1 MTDIRDGFTEFFS
14 QVTGGKSPYS
24 WQYRL
29 LDFVLATG
37 RWPEVIDAP
46 TGAGKTS
53 AILVHTFAN
62 SVAGGAFGVDDAV
75 RQRLNMLP
83 RRMAVM
89 TPRRALVDDQL
100 TYSLRIQE
108 ALTGAGNSGAVSEVL
123 SGLDTRSGG
132 CAESP
137 FVVTSLR
144 GGMTRQARTK
154 SAQVWRLN
162 PTACTVIHLTPD
174 MFGSGLLFRRY
185 GATASAWP
193 MEAGLLAVDTVAMVD
208 EAHLAQQVTA
218 TARRVEALEGDLIR
232 NVLGRP
238 PLQVVATT
246 ATWDKETKDGDT
258 ARVGVEDQD
267 LTTDVSLARRLLA
280 HKPVTTLEVSSPLDE
295 GSAAKVIASALVE
308 MIDAA
313 SGTVGCI
320 VNTRATA
327 LAIAKQLR
335 DSRAVAPD
343 AVVTLVGRM
352 RPFDRQELD
361 RHYPGIFSERGCPA
375 VKVLVATQTL
385 EVGAD
390 IDLTGLVTELA
401 PVDALVQRAGR
412 VNRTG
417 RLASAPI
424 VVAIPPENT
433 FGRGVYDAEELIAS
447 RKWLADLDAEAGL
460 SPWTTRRHAVPLR
473 QLRRPVLQRLERWD
487 VEFFSHTSENLQ
499 AEQGQL
505 AAGVELWIHDETLDT
520 QGLDVLVAAR
530 DLPLDDSYACE
541 LLRLTPP
548 NSLEYFPATLW
559 EASNVVKSLVS
570 QDAKGSFPRRF
581 FVKNRQT
588 GSFAVR
594 RAVSNDAEDRAAELR
609 PGDVVVV
616 DAVAPVFRDGV
627 LWGDES
633 GVPTTDVHGQTE
645 ALLGRTCGVF
655 ALSTT
660 QLDSTEPLWTG
671 TTIVTVNPRLS
682 QRLLTAYGDQQDA
695 DGVDSILNLLQASLP
710 PGPLA
715 DFLSPGSDASG
726 LMVEKIGGDGTSA
739 SDVVFVVVHSADED
753 NDALREVRAARG
765 GVVLLS
771 DHEDAVADRAEEF
784 ASILE
789 LPDVMVQVLRSAG
802 RMHDE
807 GKKDMRFQRLL
818 HRDRKDADLSVP
830 LAKSATRSWIRERE
844 FRVRNGLRE
853 WRHEQLSAAYAY
865 ASFSEAPEIR
875 DVVTRL
881 VGTSH
886 GKGRATFAHAS
897 DFLLRGTGSQE
908 TGIREAAGALF
919 DIGEWETLIEET
931 EHRWGYWT
939 LAYLEALLRVSDITV
954 SREGN

>member
-53 AILVHTFAN
+53 AILVHAFAN
-62 SVAGGAFGVDDAV
+62 SVAGGAFGVDDDV
-75 RQRLNMLP
+75 RRHLNMLP

-100 TYSLRIQE
+100 SFSSRIQE
-108 ALTGAGNSGAVSEVL
+108 VIAGADTSASVDEVIK
-123 SGLDTRSGG
+123 GLRERSGDR
-132 CAESP
+132 AESP

-144 GGMTRQARTK
+144 GGMTRHARNQ

-162 PTACTVIHLTPD
+162 PTACAVVHLTSD

-185 GATASAWP
+185 GASASAWP

-208 EAHLAQQVTA
+208 EAHLAQQLTA
-218 TARRVEALEGDLIR
+218 TARRVEELEGDSIR
-232 NVLGRP
+232 NSLYRP

-246 ATWDKETKDGDT
+246 ATWNPETSEART
-258 ARVGVEDQD
+258 ARVGVEEQD
-267 LTTDVSLARRLLA
+267 LTTDVTLARRLLA
-280 HKPVTTLEVSSPLDE
+280 YKPVTTLEVSSPLNQ
-295 GSAAKVIASALVE
+295 GPAASSIVSKLVE
-308 MIDAA
+308 MIDGAV
-313 SGTVGCI
+313 GTVGCI
-320 VNTRATA
+320 VNSRAAA
-327 LAIAKQLR
+327 LAISKQLR
-335 DSRAVAPD
+335 DSTTLPAD
-343 AVVTLVGRM
+343 TVVTLVGRM

-361 RHYPGIFSERGCPA
+361 RRYPGIFSEQGCPA
-375 VKVLVATQTL
+375 VKLVVATQTL
-385 EVGAD
+385 EVGVD
-390 IDLTGLVTELA
+390 IDLAGLVTELA

-433 FGRGVYDAEELIAS
+433 FGRGVYDAEELVAS
-447 RKWLADLDAEAGL
+447 RKWLADLDTEAGL
-460 SPWTTRRHAVPLR
+460 SPWTTRRHGVPLR

-487 VEFFSHTSENLQ
+487 VEFFSRTSEDLQ

-505 AAGVELWIHDETLDT
+505 AAGVDLWIHDEALDT
-520 QGLDVLVAAR
+520 QGMDVLVAAR

-559 EASNVVKSLVS
+559 EASDVVKSVVS
-570 QDAKGSFPRRF
+570 QDAKGSFPQRF

-588 GSFAVR
+588 GAFEVR
-594 RAVSNDAEDRAAELR
+594 RAVSNDSGDGAGALH

-627 LWGDES
+627 LWRDEHS
-633 GVPTTDVHGQTE
+633 APTRDVHGQTE
-645 ALLGRTCGVF
+645 ALLGRACGVF

-660 QLDSTEPLWTG
+660 ELDSTEPFWTG
-671 TTIVTVNPRLS
+671 STIVTVDPRLS

-695 DGVDSILNLLQASLP
+695 DGVDSVLSLLQTSLP

-726 LMVEKIGGDGTSA
+726 LMVEKIGGDGTSVG
-739 SDVVFVVVHSADED
+739 DVVFVVVHSADEN
-753 NDALREVRAARG
+753 NDALREVRAAHG

-771 DHEDAVADRAEEF
+771 DHEDAVARRAEEF
-784 ASILE
+784 ASTLG
-789 LPDVMVQVLRSAG
+789 LPESMARALRSAG

-807 GKKDMRFQRLL
+807 GKKDVRFQRLL

-830 LAKSATRSWIRERE
+830 LAKSATRSWTRERE
-844 FRVRNGLRE
+844 FRVRNGLRG
-853 WRHEQLSAAYAY
+853 WRHEQLSAAYAF
-865 ASFSEAPEIR
+865 ASFSGDPEIR

-897 DFLLRGTGSQE
+897 DFLLRGTGFEE
-908 TGIREAAGALF
+908 TGVREAAGALF
-919 DIGEWETLIEET
+919 DVGEWETLIEMT
-931 EHRWGYWT
+931 EHRWGHWT